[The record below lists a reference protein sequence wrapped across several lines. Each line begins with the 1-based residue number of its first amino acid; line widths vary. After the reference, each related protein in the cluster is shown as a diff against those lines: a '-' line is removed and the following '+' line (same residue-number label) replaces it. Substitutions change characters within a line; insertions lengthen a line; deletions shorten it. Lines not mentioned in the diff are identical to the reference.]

1 MAASQATTQ
10 TRAKKKIHKNPILIA
25 FKNGQELV
33 LSLNSAVLDT
43 IFPLLGESYLRQELC
58 FSYLEYAQP
67 LTQCLVCIEE
77 AKNVD

>member
-10 TRAKKKIHKNPILIA
+10 TRAKKKKIHKNPILIA

-33 LSLNSAVLDT
+33 LSLNSVLDT